1 MDLLEVTQQEG
12 GRIRIRTQAE
22 GPRAVVFIPLLFWSS
37 RHNGSIQKFLLDERK
52 VKVLVAQSD
61 SL

>member
-22 GPRAVVFIPLLFWSS
+22 GPRAVVFISLLFWDS
-37 RHNGSIQKFLLDERK
+37 RHNGSIQKFLMDERK

-61 SL
+61 CL